1 MKKRTAALA
10 AMIGAICAL
19 AAFATP
25 ASLLVSATEAETMLG
40 QSSVVFVDVRPVDAF
55 ETAHIPGAVQVYRP
69 DLSASAGSYEFPGMR
84 ISRDGFYDLLG
95 SLGISADT
103 LIIAYTDSAYHDAF
117 RFAWLARLYG
127 HEQVRVLDVP
137 FDAWVEAR
145 LPVASGRSAP
155 SAIGYEAPGAAS
167 GSMLASRDD
176 VIAAQRDPNT
186 IVVDTRTTAEFWG
199 VTVYA
204 GATRRGHIPGAVH
217 LNYTMNFDEHGVL
230 DRAALRTQFE
240 AAGITPDRNIIVYC
254 HVGGR
259 AAMTNLIL
267 SDVLGYPNVRSYDGS
282 WVEWSYMR
290 DGSVVSYFLYL
301 TGAVF
306 FIAIVSIGLVHWKRI
321 RSGKDSALDKVD
333 GAIGIAFTVF
343 LIWYFNLFSLVSMDR
358 IGELQAWI
366 ESFGFAG
373 PIVFIMLF
381 ALGTLFFLP
390 GTPFAIIAG
399 VVFGPLLGSVYALTG
414 ATIGASLAMLAGRY
428 AFRSYAEKLVEKNPG
443 LRKIDDGVVKHGWRM
458 LMITRFVPV
467 VPFNVQNYVY
477 GLTRIP
483 FWTYAV
489 LSMVFMSPGTAAYVF
504 IAGAAV
510 SGANIG
516 TIMTYFAIAAVLLVG
531 LSLLPGLLK
540 KKSGAADILG

>member
-1 MKKRTAALA
+1 MNSKRILLTAVIGVLCT
-10 AMIGAICAL
+10 AMAVASPG
-19 AAFATP
+19 
-25 ASLLVSATEAETMLG
+25 SLLISMAEADAMRG
-40 QSSVVFVDVRPVDAF
+40 QESVVFVDVRPAAEF
-55 ETAHIPGAVQVYRP
+55 EAAHIPGAVQVFRS
-69 DLSASAGSYEFPGMR
+69 DLSAADGYDVPGMR
-84 ISRDGFYDLLG
+84 VSRDAFHSLLG
-95 SLGISADT
+95 RNGISADT
-103 LIIAYTDSAYHDAF
+103 TIVAYTNAAHHDAF

-127 HEQVRVLDVP
+127 HERIHVLDVS
-137 FDAWVEAR
+137 FDAWVAAGLPVSTEAR
-145 LPVASGRSAP
+145 RPVAVTYAPTSA
-155 SAIGYEAPGAAS
+155 AAVD
-167 GSMLASRDD
+167 MLATRDD
-176 VIAAQRDPNT
+176 VLAARDDANT

-217 LNYTMNFDEHGVL
+217 LDYSMTFDENGVL
-230 DRAALRTQFE
+230 DRAELRRQFE
-240 AAGITPDRNIIVYC
+240 AAGVTPDRNIIVYC
-254 HVGGR
+254 HTGGR
-259 AAMTNLIL
+259 AAMTTMIL
-267 SDVLGYPNVRSYDGS
+267 ADVLGYTSVRNYDGS
-282 WVEWSYMR
+282 WVEWSFIR

-301 TGAVF
+301 TGAAF
-306 FIAIVSIGLVHWKRI
+306 FIAIVSIGLVHWKRL
-321 RSGKDSALDKVD
+321 RSGKESALDKVD
-333 GAIGIAFTVF
+333 IGIGIAFTIF

-373 PIVFIMLF
+373 PIVFIVLF
-381 ALGTLFFLP
+381 VLGTLFFLP

-443 LRKIDDGVVKHGWRM
+443 LQKIDDGVAKHGWRM

-477 GLTRIP
+477 GLTKIP

-489 LSMVFMSPGTAAYVF
+489 LSMLFMSPGTAAYVF